1 MEIQVY
7 ALAIDRELT
16 DEERDRLVS
25 LLPYA
30 RYQRLIRAKE
40 NRQNQALCAYGL
52 LRHAVEEQ
60 YGLAALP
67 AIVTRKEGK
76 PEFRDRPEIHF
87 NLSHT
92 DGAVLCAVHDHPVG
106 VDIERSREAAVA
118 IMRYYKI
125 ESQDTFWRMWV
136 RREAIAKCHGQGFAL
151 LPHWDTGLEQLVDC
165 LSLPVLDGFYA
176 AAATEAKGTQ
186 VQIHVVDLDELMARL
201 NAALPAREE

>member
-16 DEERDRLVS
+16 DEERDCLVS
-25 LLPYA
+25 ILPYA

-40 NRQNQALCAYGL
+40 NRQNQAMCAYGL
-52 LRHAVEEQ
+52 LRHALEEQ
-60 YGLAALP
+60 YGLRTLP
-67 AIVTRKEGK
+67 AIALCKEGK
-76 PEFRDRPEIHF
+76 PVFRDRPEVHF

-118 IMRYYKI
+118 LMRYYHI

-136 RREAIAKCHGQGFAL
+136 RREAIAKCHGQGFAV
-151 LPHWDTGLEQLVDC
+151 LPHWDTGLEQTVDC
-165 LSLPVLDGFYA
+165 RSLPMLEGFYA
-176 AAATEAKGTQ
+176 AAASAEKGTPMQ
-186 VQIHVVDLDELMARL
+186 AHVITLDEMLKEL
-201 NAALPAREE
+201 AALPTEGE